1 MKRPVVLCILDGW
14 AMSEAREGNAVRLAS
29 TPHLQQ
35 LFQQWPHCRLQCSG
49 EAVGLK
55 PGQMGDSNVGHL
67 NIGAGRIVYQPL
79 VRIDRAI
86 ANDGLR
92 QNAVLQDL
100 FGQARGR
107 ALHLM
112 GLLSDGGVHSH
123 IAHVQALLRLAK
135 EVGVQQVYLHPFLD
149 GRDVPPQSALTYI
162 AQLEQMMADL
172 GVGQIATVSGRFFAM
187 DRDKRWERL
196 EMAYRALV
204 LGQGQKAD
212 TAAAAVAQAYA
223 AGQTDEFVPPT
234 VVRLEGTIKDGDAV
248 FMWNFRADRARE
260 LMHALG
266 DPEFQ
271 GFQREVFPSLHLAGM
286 MQYEDA
292 WPLPAAISAQDL
304 AWTLGETVS
313 RAGKRQLRVAET
325 EKYAHVTFFLNGGRE
340 EPFPGEDRVLVPSP
354 KVATYDLCPGMSAEQ
369 IMQELLPR
377 LDAYDLIVVNFA
389 NLDMVGHT
397 GMLEA
402 AVCAVETVD
411 ACVGKLA
418 AALAGSDA
426 ALVLTADHG
435 NAEQMRDLATGAP
448 HTAHTANPVPCLVM
462 APGVIALRAEGILAD
477 IAPTVLQLMEI
488 AQPAAMTGRSLII
501 DQRREMA

>member
-1 MKRPVVLCILDGW
+1 MKPVVLCILDGW
-14 AMSEAREGNAVRLAS
+14 ALRDAREGNAVRLAS
-29 TPHLQQ
+29 TPQLER
-35 LFQQWPHCRLQCSG
+35 LFQKHPHCQLQCSG
-49 EAVGLK
+49 EAVGLQ

-79 VRIDRAI
+79 VRINRAI
-86 ANDGLR
+86 ADDGLR
-92 QNAVLQDL
+92 QNAVLRDL
-100 FGQARGR
+100 LRQASGH
-107 ALHLM
+107 ALHLI

-123 IAHVQALLRLAK
+123 ISHVQALLRLAK
-135 EVGVQQVYLHPFLD
+135 EAGLQQVYIHPFLD
-149 GRDVPPQSALTYI
+149 GRDVPPQSALDYI
-162 AQLEQMMADL
+162 AQLEQMTVDL

-187 DRDKRWERL
+187 DRDKRWDRVEA
-196 EMAYRALV
+196 AYRALV
-204 LGQGQKAD
+204 LGQGQVAT
-212 TAAAAVAQAYA
+212 TAAAAVEQAYA

-234 VVRLEGTIKDGDAV
+234 VVLPEGTIKDGDAV

-260 LMHALG
+260 LLRALG
-266 DPEFQ
+266 DAAFN

-286 MQYEDA
+286 MPYEDA
-292 WPLPAAISAQDL
+292 WPLPAAILAQDL

-377 LDAYDLIVVNFA
+377 LASYDLVVVNFA

-397 GMLEA
+397 GVLEA

-411 ACVGKLA
+411 ACVGRLA
-418 AALAGSDA
+418 TAIGDLQG

-435 NAEQMRDLATGAP
+435 NAEQMSDLTTGAP

-462 APGVIALRAEGILAD
+462 APEVSAIRAEGILAD
-477 IAPTVLQLMEI
+477 IAPTVLHLMGI
-488 AQPAAMTGRSLII
+488 AQPAAMTGQSLII